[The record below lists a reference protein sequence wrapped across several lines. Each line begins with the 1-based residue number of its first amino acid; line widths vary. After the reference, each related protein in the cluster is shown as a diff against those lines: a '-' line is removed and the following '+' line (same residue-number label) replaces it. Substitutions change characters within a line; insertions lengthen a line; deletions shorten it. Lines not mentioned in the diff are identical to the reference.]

1 MSFQLKSDH
10 NVVLNTDQIWQLIE
24 LVSTNNQ
31 YNEDEEEIE
40 SWNQIVN
47 IFERVLDNFYSK
59 LEEESNNN
67 VTYYYAQ
74 CNTN

>member
-1 MSFQLKSDH
+1 MTFQLKSDH

-47 IFERVLDNFYSK
+47 IFEEVLDNFYSK

-67 VTYYYAQ
+67 VT
-74 CNTN
+74 

>member
-40 SWNQIVN
+40 SWNQIAD
-47 IFERVLDNFYSK
+47 IFKGVLDNFYSK

-67 VTYYYAQ
+67 VT
-74 CNTN
+74 

>member
-1 MSFQLKSDH
+1 MTFQLKSDH

-40 SWNQIVN
+40 SLNQIVN
-47 IFERVLDNFYSK
+47 IFEGVLDNFYSK

-67 VTYYYAQ
+67 VT
-74 CNTN
+74 

>member
-10 NVVLNTDQIWQLIE
+10 NVVLNTDQISQLIE

-67 VTYYYAQ
+67 VT
-74 CNTN
+74 

>member
-1 MSFQLKSDH
+1 MTFQLKSDH
-10 NVVLNTDQIWQLIE
+10 NVILNTDQIWQLIE

-40 SWNQIVN
+40 SCNQIVN
-47 IFERVLDNFYSK
+47 IFEGVLDNFYSK

-67 VTYYYAQ
+67 VT
-74 CNTN
+74 

>member
-1 MSFQLKSDH
+1 MSIQLKSDH

-40 SWNQIVN
+40 SWNQIVD
-47 IFERVLDNFYSK
+47 IFEGVLDTFYSK
-59 LEEESNNN
+59 LEE
-67 VTYYYAQ
+67 AQ
-74 CNTN
+74 SKQPTAEWED

>member
-1 MSFQLKSDH
+1 MSFKLKSEH
-10 NVVLNTDQIWQLIE
+10 KVTLTTDQIWQLIE

-67 VTYYYAQ
+67 VT
-74 CNTN
+74 

>member
-59 LEEESNNN
+59 LEEVSNNN
-67 VTYYYAQ
+67 VS
-74 CNTN
+74 

>member
-1 MSFQLKSDH
+1 MSFQLKSEH
-10 NVVLNTDQIWQLIE
+10 KVTLTTDQIWQLIE

-47 IFERVLDNFYSK
+47 IFEGVLDNFYSK

-67 VTYYYAQ
+67 VT
-74 CNTN
+74 

>member
-1 MSFQLKSDH
+1 MSFQLKSAP

-24 LVSTNNQ
+24 LIDSNNQ

-67 VTYYYAQ
+67 VT
-74 CNTN
+74 

>member
-1 MSFQLKSDH
+1 MTFQLKSEH

-40 SWNQIVN
+40 SWNQIVD
-47 IFERVLDNFYSK
+47 IFEGVLDTFYTK
-59 LEEESNNN
+59 LEE
-67 VTYYYAQ
+67 AQ
-74 CNTN
+74 SKQPTPDW

>member
-1 MSFQLKSDH
+1 MSIQLKSDH

-24 LVSTNNQ
+24 LIDSNNQ

-40 SWNQIVN
+40 SWNQIAD
-47 IFERVLDNFYSK
+47 IFKGVLDNFYSK

-67 VTYYYAQ
+67 VT
-74 CNTN
+74 

>member
-1 MSFQLKSDH
+1 MTFQLKSEH
-10 NVVLNTDQIWQLIE
+10 KVTLTTDQIWQLIE

-47 IFERVLDNFYSK
+47 IFEGVLDTFYSK
-59 LEEESNNN
+59 LEE
-67 VTYYYAQ
+67 AQ
-74 CNTN
+74 SKQPTPDW

>member
-1 MSFQLKSDH
+1 MSFQLKSEH
-10 NVVLNTDQIWQLIE
+10 KVTLTTDQLWQLYE

-67 VTYYYAQ
+67 VT
-74 CNTN
+74 

>member
-1 MSFQLKSDH
+1 MTFQLKSDH

-40 SWNQIVN
+40 SWNQIVD
-47 IFERVLDNFYSK
+47 IFERVLDTFYSK
-59 LEEESNNN
+59 LEEAKSKQPTPDWED
-67 VTYYYAQ
+67 
-74 CNTN
+74 

>member
-1 MSFQLKSDH
+1 MSFKLKSEH
-10 NVVLNTDQIWQLIE
+10 NVTLTTDQIWQLIE

-47 IFERVLDNFYSK
+47 IFEGVLDTFYSK
-59 LEEESNNN
+59 LEE
-67 VTYYYAQ
+67 AQ
-74 CNTN
+74 SKQPTPDWED

>member
-10 NVVLNTDQIWQLIE
+10 NVVLNTDQIWKQIE

-47 IFERVLDNFYSK
+47 IFEGVLDNFYSK

-67 VTYYYAQ
+67 VT
-74 CNTN
+74 

>member
-1 MSFQLKSDH
+1 MSIQLNSEHK
-10 NVVLNTDQIWQLIE
+10 VTLTTDQLWQLYE

-47 IFERVLDNFYSK
+47 IFEGVLDNFYSK

-67 VTYYYAQ
+67 VT
-74 CNTN
+74 

>member
-1 MSFQLKSDH
+1 MSFKLKSEH
-10 NVVLNTDQIWQLIE
+10 KVTLTTDQLWQLYE

-40 SWNQIVN
+40 SWNQIGEK
-47 IFERVLDNFYSK
+47 FMEVLDNFYSK

-67 VTYYYAQ
+67 VS
-74 CNTN
+74 

>member
-1 MSFQLKSDH
+1 MTFQLNSEHK
-10 NVVLNTDQIWQLIE
+10 VTLTTDQLWQLYE

-47 IFERVLDNFYSK
+47 IFEGVLDNFYSK

-67 VTYYYAQ
+67 VT
-74 CNTN
+74 

>member
-1 MSFQLKSDH
+1 MSFKLKSEH
-10 NVVLNTDQIWQLIE
+10 KVTLTTDQLWQLYE

-47 IFERVLDNFYSK
+47 IFEGVLDNFYSK
-59 LEEESNNN
+59 LEEVSNNN
-67 VTYYYAQ
+67 VT
-74 CNTN
+74 

>member
-1 MSFQLKSDH
+1 MSFKLKSEH
-10 NVVLNTDQIWQLIE
+10 KVTLTTDQLWQLYE

-40 SWNQIVN
+40 SWNQIGEK
-47 IFERVLDNFYSK
+47 FMEVLDNFYSK

-67 VTYYYAQ
+67 VT
-74 CNTN
+74 